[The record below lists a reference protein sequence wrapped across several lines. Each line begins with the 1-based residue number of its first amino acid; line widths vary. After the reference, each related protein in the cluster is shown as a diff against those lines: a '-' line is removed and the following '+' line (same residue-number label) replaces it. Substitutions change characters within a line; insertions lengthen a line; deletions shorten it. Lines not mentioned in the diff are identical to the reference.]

1 MRGYLD
7 IDAIIAAA
15 KDSGSDCVH
24 PGYGFLSENAN
35 FAQRCQA
42 EGLRFIGPS
51 PATLAL
57 FGDKVEA
64 RAFAQAQGI
73 PVVPGAPAALA
84 SGAEAKALAKSIGY
98 PVMLKA
104 SAGGGGRGMRAVAK
118 PEEMD
123 EAFARCQSEA
133 EAAFGD
139 RAVFLEKIVPR
150 PRHIEVQV
158 LGDGQGNVVHLF
170 ERDCSVQLRNQK
182 VVEIA
187 PAPNLD
193 DGLRQRILADAVKL
207 ARAARYE
214 NAGTVEFLVNP
225 ETGEHFF
232 IECNPRIQ
240 VEHTITEQVMG
251 FDLVEAQFRIAAG
264 DSLAALGLADQKS
277 VGVPRGFAV
286 QARVVAQGT
295 GTLSAYRE
303 PSGPGVRVDACGYLG
318 LAPPPQFDPLLAKL
332 ICQSGSSGTFASAV
346 DRLGRALDEFQIVG
360 VPTNGE
366 QLRAILA
373 HPEFGRATRAPP
385 CCPRPSRRRKAKSG
399 ALQFLDQQAAA
410 LGRGRGAASA
420 PPARPLP
427 VPTGHEAV
435 ESPHAGSVVEVK
447 VREGAQVK
455 AGDLLFVVSAMKME
469 TSVAAPC
476 AGVVTTL
483 AALAVG
489 DTVDGGQIL
498 AVITPAAGAAK
509 AAAPVAAD
517 ESWTPMLDKVSAL
530 QAIAHKR
537 LAPGSN
543 DPGVV
548 RQRNRG
554 KLTCRER
561 IDVLL
566 DAGSFREVGS
576 LAGFA
581 TLRRGG
587 RRRWTSRRPT
597 TSAARAASRA
607 APASCAPTTSPRA
620 AATPTARS
628 ARSALPRPAVDRA
641 AHALDPPARRLVGR
655 RQRRH
660 HGAQAGRLGSAPRK
674 APAPSR
680 PAGRAWSAAAARSC
694 PAISAAPITPSSSPR
709 CRWSTCCS
717 AAWSASARPRRCS
730 GTSR

>member
-15 KDSGSDCVH
+15 RESGSDCVH

-51 PATLAL
+51 PATLEL

-84 SGAEAKALAKSIGY
+84 SGAEAKALARSIGY

-264 DSLAALGLADQKS
+264 ASLAALGLADQKS

-332 ICQSGSSGTFASAV
+332 ICQSGSSGTL
-346 DRLGRALDEFQIVG
+346 RLGGRSPRPRARG
-360 VPTNGE
+360 VPHRR
-366 QLRAILA
+366 RADQR
-373 HPEFGRATRAPP
+373 RATARHPGASRVQGGQRAHHPAVRGP
-385 CCPRPSRRRKAKSG
+385 GDAARPSR
-399 ALQFLDQQAAA
+399 
-410 LGRGRGAASA
+410 
-420 PPARPLP
+420 
-427 VPTGHEAV
+427 
-435 ESPHAGSVVEVK
+435 
-447 VREGAQVK
+447 VRC
-455 AGDLLFVVSAMKME
+455 S
-469 TSVAAPC
+469 S
-476 AGVVTTL
+476 
-483 AALAVG
+483 
-489 DTVDGGQIL
+489 
-498 AVITPAAGAAK
+498 
-509 AAAPVAAD
+509 
-517 ESWTPMLDKVSAL
+517 S
-530 QAIAHKR
+530 
-537 LAPGSN
+537 
-543 DPGVV
+543 
-548 RQRNRG
+548 
-554 KLTCRER
+554 
-561 IDVLL
+561 
-566 DAGSFREVGS
+566 
-576 LAGFA
+576 
-581 TLRRGG
+581 
-587 RRRWTSRRPT
+587 TSRRPP
-597 TSAARAASRA
+597 SVAAEVRRAHRRPVRCRCRPGTRPLKARM
-607 APASCAPTTSPRA
+607 R
-620 AATPTARS
+620 ARS
-628 ARSALPRPAVDRA
+628 SRSRRA
-641 AHALDPPARRLVGR
+641 K
-655 RQRRH
+655 
-660 HGAQAGRLGSAPRK
+660 APR
-674 APAPSR
+674 
-680 PAGRAWSAAAARSC
+680 
-694 PAISAAPITPSSSPR
+694 
-709 CRWSTCCS
+709 
-717 AAWSASARPRRCS
+717 
-730 GTSR
+730 